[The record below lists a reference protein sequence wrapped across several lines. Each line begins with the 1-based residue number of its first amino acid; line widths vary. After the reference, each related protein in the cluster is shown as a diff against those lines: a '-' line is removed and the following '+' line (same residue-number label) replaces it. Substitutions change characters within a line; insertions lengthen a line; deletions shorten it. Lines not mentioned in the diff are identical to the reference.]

1 MNNRSISEKQAL
13 NQERRE
19 ILQQLEDWLD
29 MPMLVLGFVWLVLF
43 VVELIWGLS
52 TLLEAIGWV
61 IWSLFVLNFMVE
73 FILAPRKVAYLKS
86 NWLTAISL
94 LLPALR
100 VFRIVRFLRLLR
112 TARATRGL
120 QLFRAI
126 ARTNRG
132 MRTLGASLGRRGFGY
147 IVAVTLLITLVG
159 AAGMYAFEKNLPDG
173 RGLNDYGSALW
184 WTAMLMTTLGS
195 EYWPQTPEG
204 RVLCFILALYAFAVF
219 GYLTAAIATFFIG
232 RDAEDNEAEIAGAKS
247 IEALHAEIKA
257 LRTEIQ
263 ALSPKIQNHEDI

>member
-1 MNNRSISEKQAL
+1 MNNQSTAEKQAL
-13 NQERRE
+13 NQERYE

-29 MPMLVLGFVWLVLF
+29 MPLLVLGFAWLVLF
-43 VVELIWGLS
+43 VIELIWGLS
-52 TLLEAIGWV
+52 PLLEVLGWV
-61 IWSLFVLNFMVE
+61 IWLIFILNFTVE
-73 FILAPRKVAYLKS
+73 FILAPRKIAYLKS

-94 LLPALR
+94 LVPALR
-100 VFRIVRFLRLLR
+100 VFRSARLLRLLR

-120 QLFRAI
+120 KLFRAI

-132 MRTLGASLGRRGFGY
+132 MRSLGASLGRRGFGY
-147 IVAVTLLITLVG
+147 VVALTLIITLVG
-159 AAGMYAFEKNLPDG
+159 AAGMYAFESNTPDG

-184 WTAMLMTTLGS
+184 WTAMIMTTLGS

-219 GYLTAAIATFFIG
+219 GYLTAVIATFFVG
-232 RDAEDNEAEIAGAKS
+232 RDAEDDEAEIAGGKS
-247 IEALHAEIKA
+247 IAALHAEIKA

-263 ALSPKIQNHEDI
+263 GLSRQQPEP